1 MFCKFWCEAI
11 SELER
16 ENLLTGVQLP
26 QKSKKFHVG
35 LLLIFGGGNKAGM
48 EFVKI
53 ECAITTVK

>member
-35 LLLIFGGGNKAGM
+35 LLLIFGGG
-48 EFVKI
+48 E
-53 ECAITTVK
+53 